1 MKATDTITAL
11 RKIVANWWMI
21 FASGVLFVVLGI
33 WIMSAPLQSYFTISL
48 FFAGIITLAGLME
61 LTFTLLNRK
70 MLSSWPWY
78 VAGGVVDVVVGG
90 YLMTYPLVTMIL
102 LPIFFGLWML
112 FRGIVAV
119 SHSIQLR
126 HSHLWGTDWMLII
139 GIVIILL
146 ALLIIINP
154 ALGALNFLT
163 WTSLSF
169 IVSGI
174 FRITLALR
182 LYSFQKL
189 RHG

>member
-1 MKATDTITAL
+1 MKATGTITAL

-174 FRITLALR
+174 FRMTLALR

>member
-1 MKATDTITAL
+1 MDTITAL
-11 RKIVANWWMI
+11 KKIVANWWMI
-21 FASGVLFVVLGI
+21 FSTGALFVILGI
-33 WIMSAPLQSYFTISL
+33 YIISSPIQSYFTISL
-48 FFAGIITLAGLME
+48 FFAGVITLAGLME
-61 LTFTLLNRK
+61 LAFTLLNRK
-70 MLSSWPWY
+70 ALTSWPWY
-78 VAGGVVDVVVGG
+78 VAGGVVDVFVGG

-126 HSHLWGTDWMLII
+126 HSGWWGTDWMLIT
-139 GIVIILL
+139 GIMIILL

-174 FRITLALR
+174 FRIALSLR
-182 LYSFQKL
+182 LRSFRNLQ
-189 RHG
+189 HS